1 MSQALRDN
9 LKRLLAP
16 RHLAFIGG
24 RSMARALKRCAEGG
38 YPGQL
43 WLVNPQHDQL
53 EGVPCVPSVAE
64 LPCGPDAVFIATNR
78 ELTLSCVAELAAKG
92 AGGAICYASGFAET
106 GEQGQALQRRLLD
119 AAADMALLGP
129 NCYGLLDYLHGA
141 ALWPVAHGGQAVEK
155 GVAVLTQSGN
165 FAYNL
170 SMSDRSLPI
179 AYMASVG
186 NQAQLG
192 VAELMDVLLDEPR
205 VTAIGLHLEGL
216 NNVPGF
222 ARAAHKAL
230 EKGIPV
236 IALKTGVSQLGAELA
251 LSHTSS
257 LAGSDALYDSLFER
271 LGVIRVSGPV
281 SFMETLKAAACGKLP
296 TGPSLI
302 ALACSGGDA
311 GLIADYAE
319 GNGLILA
326 KLDNDQ
332 RGELAQVLP
341 SYANLVNPL
350 DFTTAIWGDAA
361 ALERMLDS
369 ALRTPADAALL
380 VLDYPDE
387 ASGERPQCDLLL
399 ELYCAALERH
409 GKTGVVASAFPE
421 LLPASARERLHG
433 HGVAALQGV
442 EDALAAWG
450 RIAAYRQRRQR
461 LLALGESALA
471 PLCPQALSD
480 SGQLLDEWQ
489 SKQALQAFGLPIPSG
504 VLSTPD
510 QALEAARALGYPLVL
525 KAVSSDLPH
534 KTEAGAVALN
544 LRNEQDLQAAI
555 AAMRENLAR
564 HAPGLPFERVLLERM
579 AAPPLAELIIGIKR
593 AEGFG
598 LALVLGAGGILVEL
612 LQDSHSLLL
621 PTTDGA
627 IRAALLSLRSAP
639 LLQGFRGRAAA
650 DLDALV
656 AAIRAVADYA
666 GENAARLLELDV
678 NPLLVDERGCVA
690 VDALIRLAPPSGKA
704 QQAFEKGRRGSRDKA
719 KTGED
724 AEFTSCK

>member
-1 MSQALRDN
+1 MHQARRDN

-38 YPGQL
+38 YSGQL
-43 WLVNPQHDQL
+43 WLVNPRHAEL
-53 EGVPCVPSVAE
+53 EGVPCVRSVSD
-64 LPCGPDAVFIATNR
+64 LPCGPDAVFIATNK
-78 ELTLSCVAELAAKG
+78 ELTVQTVGELAAKG

-106 GEQGQALQRRLLD
+106 GAEGQALQDQLL
-119 AAADMALLGP
+119 AAAGDMALLGP
-129 NCYGLLDYLHGA
+129 NCYGLLDYLHSA

-216 NNVPGF
+216 KNVPGF

-230 EKGIPV
+230 EKGIPI

-257 LAGSDALYDSLFER
+257 LTGSDTLYDSLFER

-296 TGPSLI
+296 AGPSLI

-319 GNGLILA
+319 GNGLNLA
-326 KLDNDQ
+326 KLNDGQ
-332 RGELAQVLP
+332 RIELAQVLP

-350 DFTTAIWGDAA
+350 DFTTAIWGDAP

-369 ALRTPADAALL
+369 ALCTPADAALL
-380 VLDYPDE
+380 VLDYPAQD
-387 ASGERPQCDLLL
+387 SGERPQCDLLL
-399 ELYCAALERH
+399 ELYCAALKRH
-409 GKTGVVASAFPE
+409 GKTGFVASAFPE

-433 HGVAALQGV
+433 QGVAALQGV
-442 EDALAAWG
+442 EDGLAAWG
-450 RIAAYRQRRQR
+450 RIAAYRQRRQQ
-461 LLALGESALA
+461 LLELGESALV
-471 PLCPQALSD
+471 PFCPQALHSK
-480 SGQLLDEWQ
+480 GQLLDEWQ
-489 SKQALQAFGLPIPSG
+489 SKQALQTFGLSIPSA
-504 VLSTPD
+504 VLSTPSE
-510 QALEAARALGYPLVL
+510 ALAAAARLGYPLVL

-544 LRNEQDLQAAI
+544 LADADALQDALRQMRQRI
-555 AAMRENLAR
+555 AAY
-564 HAPGLPFERVLLERM
+564 APGVAFDRVLLERM
-579 AAPPLAELIIGIKR
+579 AAPPLAELIVGIKR
-593 AEGFG
+593 EEGFG
-598 LALVLGAGGILVEL
+598 LALVIGAGGILVEL
-612 LQDSHSLLL
+612 LKDSRSLLL
-621 PTTDGA
+621 PTSDGA

-639 LLQGFRGRAAA
+639 LLQGFRGRPAA
-650 DLDALV
+650 DLEALV

-666 GENAARLLELDV
+666 GEHAAQLLELDV
-678 NPLLVDERGCVA
+678 NPLLVGVNGCVA
-690 VDALIRLAPPSGKA
+690 VDALIRLA
-704 QQAFEKGRRGSRDKA
+704 QE
-719 KTGED
+719 
-724 AEFTSCK
+724 